1 MRLIDCARQDPR
13 STGAKTGGCIDVNV
27 CVSFG
32 EALGARASA
41 VSAPGRAS
49 FVLDFCVLGPQKN
62 QFRLGAAQPW
72 WAARLA
78 APLRG
83 AAAQRAAHT
92 PKPGEPESEKVLIF
106 SELYT

>member
-1 MRLIDCARQDPR
+1 M
-13 STGAKTGGCIDVNV
+13 SFVNV

-49 FVLDFCVLGPQKN
+49 FVLDFCVLGPQKPN
-62 QFRLGAAQPW
+62 FASARPNHGGP
-72 WAARLA
+72 RLA

-92 PKPGEPESEKVLIF
+92 PKPGEPESEKVLIS